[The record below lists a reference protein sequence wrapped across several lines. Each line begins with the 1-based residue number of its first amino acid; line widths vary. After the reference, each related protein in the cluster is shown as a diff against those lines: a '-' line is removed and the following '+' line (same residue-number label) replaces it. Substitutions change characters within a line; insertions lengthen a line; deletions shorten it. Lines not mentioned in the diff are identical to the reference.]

1 MSAPIAAPAELYLRL
16 GRSEWAALRAS
27 TPLTLTEQDVI
38 RLRGVNERVSLTEV
52 EQVYLPLSRLLNLHV
67 GARRSLNQVTTKFL
81 GKTASAAPYI
91 IGIAGSVAVGK
102 STTARLLQALLSAW
116 PEHPRVD
123 LVTTDGFLYPNAVL
137 AERGLAKRKGFPES
151 YDTKALLGFLAAVK
165 SGQRH
170 VAAPLYSHVEYD
182 VLADKTLDVDQPDVL
197 IVEGLNVLQP
207 NPSSGSPDARRVVSD
222 YFDFSIYVHAE
233 ESLVKQWFLDRF
245 AVLRQTAFTDEQ
257 SYFRR
262 YATMDEADAMAF
274 ADSVW
279 DEINAVNLVENI
291 LPTRERA
298 NLILCKHNDHSV
310 EWVDLRKR

>member
-1 MSAPIAAPAELYLRL
+1 MKFEKWQGLGNDFILVEGEMSPAQA
-16 GRSEWAALRAS
+16 AALCDRRRGIGGDGVLSIETSPPRMVVLNADGS
-27 TPLTLTEQDVI
+27 RPEMCGNG
-38 RLRGVNERVSLTEV
+38 LRCV
-52 EQVYLPLSRLLNLHV
+52 
-67 GARRSLNQVTTKFL
+67 
-81 GKTASAAPYI
+81 
-91 IGIAGSVAVGK
+91 AG
-102 STTARLLQALLSAW
+102 W
-116 PEHPRVD
+116 
-123 LVTTDGFLYPNAVL
+123 L